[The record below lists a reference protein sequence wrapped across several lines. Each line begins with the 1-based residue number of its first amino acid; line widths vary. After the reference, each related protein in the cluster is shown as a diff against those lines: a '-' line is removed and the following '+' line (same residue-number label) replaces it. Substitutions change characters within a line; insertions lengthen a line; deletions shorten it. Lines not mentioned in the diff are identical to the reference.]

1 MKLKY
6 WIPALIL
13 VLTVSG
19 HAQISKALEAYNQG
33 IEFQDRGDNVNAL
46 RLYDKAIE
54 LNPRMFDAYNNR
66 ANLKLA
72 TGDQAGAIAD
82 FSKAIEISPEYPL
95 SFYNRGNIHL
105 EKNEYDAAIRDFSS
119 AIKLLDGLTNSY
131 DKRAHGMS
139 FNNRGNALMAK
150 GEAKSALSDYARA
163 LKIMP
168 NSFEAFTGSG
178 SAKFHLGDAA
188 GAVADYTAALKI
200 FPKNTLILMNR
211 AGALETID
219 PNAAIQDY
227 STVIELDPD
236 NAAAYARRGLTK
248 LGKGHKQE
256 AVSDLTKAFGLEPA
270 LKAEY
275 DVFLKQA
282 LKK

>member
-1 MKLKY
+1 MKRKY
-6 WIPALIL
+6 WIPAFLL

-19 HAQISKALEAYNQG
+19 YAQMSKALDAYNQG
-33 IEFQDRGDNVNAL
+33 LEFQDRGDNVNAL
-46 RLYDKAIE
+46 RLYNKAIE
-54 LNPRMFDAYNNR
+54 LDARMVDAYNNR

-72 TGDQAGAIAD
+72 AGDQAGAIAD
-82 FSKAIEISPEYPL
+82 FSKAIEISPAQAL
-95 SFYNRGNIHL
+95 SFYNRGNIYL

-119 AIKLLDGLTNSY
+119 AIKLLDGLTNNY

-150 GEAKSALSDYARA
+150 GDAKSALSDYARA
-163 LKIMP
+163 LQIMP

-188 GAVADYTAALKI
+188 GAVADYTSALKI

-227 STVIELDPD
+227 SIVIELEPD
-236 NAAAYARRGLTK
+236 NAGAYARRGLTK
-248 LGKGHKQE
+248 LGKGQKQQAAE
-256 AVSDLTKAFGLEPA
+256 DLTRAFSMEPA
-270 LKAEY
+270 LKNEY
-275 DVFLKQA
+275 DAFLKEA

>member
-13 VLTVSG
+13 VLTVTG
-19 HAQISKALEAYNQG
+19 YAQMSKALDAYNQG
-33 IEFQDRGDNVNAL
+33 LEFQDRGDTANAL
-46 RLYDKAIE
+46 RFYDKAIE
-54 LNPRMFDAYNNR
+54 LDPRMFDAYNNR

-72 TGDQAGAIAD
+72 AGDQAGAIAD
-82 FSKAIEISPEYPL
+82 FSKAIEISPANAL

-119 AIKLLDGLTNSY
+119 AIKLLDGLTNNY

-150 GEAKSALSDYARA
+150 GEAKAALSDYARA
-163 LKIMP
+163 LQIMP

-200 FPKNTLILMNR
+200 YPKNTLILMNR

-227 STVIELDPD
+227 STVIELEPD
-236 NAAAYARRGLTK
+236 NAGAYARRGLTK
-248 LGKGHKQE
+248 LGKGQKQE